1 MNLKIHWWRRG
12 RKIWRL
18 FTFMAC
24 ATWGH
29 SIPLYKYWYEG
40 QNLLVLV
47 QFRFQQCFGLLA
59 TFCADKL
66 NPGHFSWQDR
76 KDKLCLGWIFTAHQP
91 PRQRGGGR
99 GGLVSTSWQIMQPF
113 MAFSLNRHCQRGR
126 QHKLCDDD
134 RRRKKAGRVSF
145 CLDPHVKMRF
155 AGWGADMWKVVS
167 VEAGMITL

>member
-1 MNLKIHWWRRG
+1 MRFHEMKDKYSHPSLLSNLFPFSNQANGIDVCKC
-12 RKIWRL
+12 
-18 FTFMAC
+18 T
-24 ATWGH
+24 
-29 SIPLYKYWYEG
+29 
-40 QNLLVLV
+40 
-47 QFRFQQCFGLLA
+47 FGLLA

-66 NPGHFSWQDR
+66 NRGHFSWQDR

-155 AGWGADMWKVVS
+155 AGWGADMWKVVT